1 MFNENKSDWYKL
13 THYFSERKNFLEKI
27 KQESLQEN
35 PENIIEEEKK
45 YILPNEKESL
55 SGLAISGGGIRSASF
70 GLGVMQ
76 ALAENDQLS
85 KIDYMSTVS
94 GGGYIGSALTWAL
107 HQDPTAGTTSENFPF
122 KSKDK
127 AESGENTLLNYIRQH
142 GNYLAPTSSLDI
154 VSFAAIVIRGML
166 MSVFVYFSLLTA
178 FITFVLAVFYLINNS
193 LSLLNVTTELI
204 VSIEIPVLLIIAGL
218 VFLKRFF
225 NQQSKYRLL
234 IVSIPFAF
242 MLINFIFLA
251 LVFFQPAVN
260 TLLITAGIAVIGY
273 FILKGFI
280 DSVGIFSLLNEVY
293 TVYLIL
299 IGIVLYFTDQAVFVD
314 YIIGAGVIILVV
326 FIFKRTL
333 SSKNKDKQKEKDL
346 ARKKYDLFIKGQK
359 RIGLLLKTGIACIMF
374 GLLPYI
380 SKNFSFPFSSSILK
394 TFFDNSSVLMAIV
407 FTMFGVFIGVWQ
419 YNKIQKKEMNHSKSS
434 GILIYAGVFA
444 LVFGVLFLSYTLA
457 DKLFEFLKKATITG
471 EDPLPADFYLLF
483 LFIVSFMY
491 LVTRIGR
498 LVDLNL
504 VGPHQLWRNRLME
517 TFMPDEEAV
526 KQNKWMPAKK
536 ANGAQMEDMCFVEK
550 SKEDPTKVLKKPY
563 HIINANII
571 LSNSTRSVF
580 RSRGGD
586 NFIISPLY
594 CGSSA
599 TQWVKTDSYQKAKQ
613 FINFKLFNAF
623 HERQQGITLAT
634 AMAVSAAALNANA
647 GVSGQ
652 GVSRNSFVSILLSL
666 LNLRLG
672 YWTSNPNWPNPLAFN
687 PNLTTPGLMSEIL
700 KKGFTESDKYVLLS
714 DGGHF
719 ENLGLYELIRR
730 KLDLIIVSDGGADPD
745 FNFDDLANAIEKVR
759 VDFNA
764 KIEFIDGYKTDD
776 ILPGSAGTSFFHQKH
791 NIAKKGFGLANI
803 TYNNCDKPTGILV
816 YLKLAM
822 IDDLPT
828 DLYSYKGVNPA
839 FPHESTADQSFDEKQ
854 FEAYRELGYHVAWQ
868 MMRSSEYEN
877 GQDIFPL
884 SKHLTLPSSLQIGN
898 MSMRINS
905 KLVKNNRKT
914 NTPDELKDIG
924 IEVADWLTD
933 LYRDFHDNH
942 VYPFVKQETDPQNI
956 DDFPSSGNIEVEI
969 DETIYKFT
977 FESKNYPDTPDT
989 KDFYVKSDPN
999 EKNIWHSSTAHIKKK
1014 KKDKDRRPPR

>member
-1 MFNENKSDWYKL
+1 MSTEKKSDWYKL
-13 THYFSERKNFLEKI
+13 THYFSERKKFLEEI
-27 KQESLQEN
+27 KKESLQEN

-45 YILPNEKESL
+45 HLQLNEKETL

-76 ALAENDQLS
+76 ALAENEQLS
-85 KIDYMSTVS
+85 KIHYMSTVS

-107 HQDPTAGTTSENFPF
+107 HQDNTADTSSQNFPF
-122 KSKDK
+122 KRKEK

-178 FITFVLAVFYLINNS
+178 FIMFVLAVFYLINTS
-193 LSLLNVTTELI
+193 LSRLIVTTDL
-204 VSIEIPVLLIIAGL
+204 VTSIEIVVLLIILGF
-218 VFLKRFF
+218 VILKRFF
-225 NQQSKYRLL
+225 NQKSKYRLL
-234 IVSIPFAF
+234 IESLPFAL

-251 LVFFQPAVN
+251 LLLFHPSVN

-273 FILKGFI
+273 FMLKGFI

-299 IGIVLYFTDQAVFVD
+299 IGIILYFTGSETFVEYSIGTVF
-314 YIIGAGVIILVV
+314 ILLVV
-326 FIFKRTL
+326 FILKRIF

-346 ARKKYDLFIKGQK
+346 AHKKYDLFIKGQK
-359 RIGLLLKTGIACIMF
+359 RIGLLLKIGIACIMF

-380 SKNFSFPFSSSILK
+380 SKKISFPFSSSLLK

-407 FTMFGVFIGVWQ
+407 FTLFGVFIGIWQ
-419 YNKIQKKEMNHSKSS
+419 YNKIQKKEKTRSKSS

-457 DKLFEFLKKATITG
+457 DKLFELFKKDTII
-471 EDPLPADFYLLF
+471 EDPLPPDFYLLF
-483 LFIVSFMY
+483 LLIVAFIY
-491 LVTRIGR
+491 LVMRIGR

-536 ANGAQMEDMCFVEK
+536 ANSAQMEDMCFVET

-599 TQWVKTDSYQKAKQ
+599 TQWVKTNSYQKAKQ
-613 FINFKLFNAF
+613 FINSKLFNAF

-647 GVSGQ
+647 GVSGK
-652 GVSRNSFVSILLSL
+652 GVSRNSIVSILLSL

-687 PNLTTPGLMSEIL
+687 ANLTTPGLMSEVL
-700 KKGFTESDKYVLLS
+700 KKGFTESDQYVLLS

-776 ILPGSAGTSFFHQKH
+776 ILPGTAGTSFFHQKH
-791 NIAKKGFGLANI
+791 NIAKKGFGLAKI
-803 TYNNCDKPTGILV
+803 TYNNDDKPTAILV

-868 MMRSSEYEN
+868 MMRSAEYEN

-884 SKHLTLPSSLQIGN
+884 SKDLIPPTSLQIGN
-898 MSMRINS
+898 MSMRING

-914 NTPDELKDIG
+914 NTPDEIKDIG

-933 LYRDFHDNH
+933 LYRDFHDKH
-942 VYPFVKQETDPQNI
+942 LYPFVKPETDPQI
-956 DDFPSSGNIEVEI
+956 ADGFPPSGNIEVEI
-969 DETIYKFT
+969 NETIYKFT
-977 FESKNYPDTPDT
+977 FESKDYPDTPET
-989 KDFYVKSDPN
+989 KDFYVKLDPT
-999 EKNIWHSSTAHIKKK
+999 EENIWHSSTAHIKKK
-1014 KKDKDRRPPR
+1014 KKDKDNRPPR